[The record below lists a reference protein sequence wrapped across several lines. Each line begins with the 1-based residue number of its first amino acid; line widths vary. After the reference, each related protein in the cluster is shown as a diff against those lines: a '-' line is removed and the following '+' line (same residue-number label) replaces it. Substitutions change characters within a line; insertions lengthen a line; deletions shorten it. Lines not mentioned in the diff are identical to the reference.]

1 MNSTKV
7 LEQVESAQLGL
18 GIIRS
23 LIGIDADEV
32 QNAAV
37 KTYMD
42 GNMKQWQSRS
52 GLEVTGI
59 PEPEDGDMG
68 HTVSIGNTYHNH
80 YEGGQP
86 DPNPVTPPTPDP
98 GAVQP
103 QPPPVT
109 PPSKQPTSN
118 WTKAGIAAAVVLSG
132 AALGYTLLKPDATGT
147 DRDTDTS
154 VSVSIPEE
162 DRTQ

>member
-37 KTYMD
+37 KAYMD
-42 GNMKQWQSRS
+42 GNMELWQKRS
-52 GLEVTGI
+52 GLESSGI
-59 PEPEDGDMG
+59 PESESDDMG
-68 HTVSIGNTYHNH
+68 HTVSIGNVYHH
-80 YEGGQP
+80 YS
-86 DPNPVTPPTPDP
+86 DPNPVTSPTPDP
-98 GAVQP
+98 SEVPP

-109 PPSKQPTSN
+109 PSTTEPSTSN

-132 AALGYTLLKPDATGT
+132 AALGYTLLKSDAPASV
-147 DRDTDTS
+147 DRDTS
-154 VSVSIPEE
+154 VIISIPEE
-162 DRTQ
+162 DRTL